1 MNNKKKRKRGA
12 EKIRL
17 KKQKLLE
24 ASGQKCVKLT
34 STSTSEVIN
43 INSLS
48 QDQELSCTGQQL
60 HDHIEIEQEN
70 VNTHHAHTPALDPPH
85 PSASEQHT
93 EQDDSHLDL
102 DVPFDYF
109 KHPKKGQL
117 DFFFKYHPKQD
128 ISAIYRKDGSKRK
141 WLTYSEEQGALTYA
155 IINFN
160 LVNWMS

>member
-1 MNNKKKRKRGA
+1 LNNEQQKKCKGGA

-24 ASGQKCVKLT
+24 ASGQKCVTLISVFKCSSSSSTFT
-34 STSTSEVIN
+34 SDSVAEVVTEVIN

-60 HDHIEIEQEN
+60 HDQIEQEN
-70 VNTHHAHTPALDPPH
+70 VNTHHAHTPALNPPH
-85 PSASEQHT
+85 PSASEQQT

-102 DVPFDYF
+102 DVSFDYF

-117 DFFFKYHPKQD
+117 DFFLNIIQ
-128 ISAIYRKDGSKRK
+128 SK
-141 WLTYSEEQGALTYA
+141 T
-155 IINFN
+155 
-160 LVNWMS
+160 LVILCYKGPYIAKMGPNASG

>member
-34 STSTSEVIN
+34 SVFKCSSSSSTSTSDAVAEVVTEVIN

-70 VNTHHAHTPALDPPH
+70 VNTHHAHTPALDPPQ
-85 PSASEQHT
+85 PSASEQQT
-93 EQDDSHLDL
+93 DQDDSHLDL
-102 DVPFDYF
+102 DVSFDYF

-117 DFFFKYHPKQD
+117 DFFFNIIQ
-128 ISAIYRKDGSKRK
+128 SK
-141 WLTYSEEQGALTYA
+141 T
-155 IINFN
+155 
-160 LVNWMS
+160 LVILCYKGPYIAKMGPNASG